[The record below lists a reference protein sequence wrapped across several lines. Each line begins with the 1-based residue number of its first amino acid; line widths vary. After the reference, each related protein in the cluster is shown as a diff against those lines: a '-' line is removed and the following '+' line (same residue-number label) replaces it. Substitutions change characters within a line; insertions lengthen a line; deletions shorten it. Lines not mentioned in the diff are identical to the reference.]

1 MEYRNSKQQ
10 LLLSKLLAYALELK
24 RVPTFD
30 EVKNNPNMPD
40 PNNDY
45 GVEFGGFSKA
55 VDEIRHKLACLLDD
69 DEEEV
74 EKPEEKVEK
83 AEEAED
89 NAVAQSEPEDE
100 TAEDNPDEQYEGD
113 PFDDGPLYEGEIAK
127 PEKKPD
133 STDQDSPSGETKS
146 TADEAADADDEED
159 GTKVY
164 RPLLSGPIVKLL
176 NYTRNKL
183 KLSNPKT
190 GSGLIDDSGY
200 VAVAHEAESLLNYR
214 APIGGVVYTSFQVFE
229 AVNKPM
235 ILYANNEVKAEN
247 LIEFPAPKDG
257 VLLIVEPEVI
267 QAAKDYGR
275 DTDDLIYV
283 KEHEDNDDGTITATL
298 FARL

>member
-30 EVKNNPNMPD
+30 EVKNNPDMPD

-55 VDEIRHKLACLLDD
+55 VDEIRHKLACLLDSD
-69 DEEEV
+69 EEEEV
-74 EKPEEKVEK
+74 EKPEKKVE
-83 AEEAED
+83 D
-89 NAVAQSEPEDE
+89 EP
-100 TAEDNPDEQYEGD
+100 YEGD
-113 PFDDGPLYEGEIAK
+113 PFDDGPLYEDEIAK
-127 PEKKPD
+127 PEKNPD
-133 STDQDSPSGETKS
+133 STDQDPQPGETES
-146 TADEAADADDEED
+146 TADETAGTDDGED
-159 GTKVY
+159 STKVY

-176 NYTRNKL
+176 NYTRTKL
-183 KLSNPKT
+183 KISNPKT
-190 GSGLIDDSGY
+190 GSGFIDDSGY
-200 VAVAHEAESLLNYR
+200 VAVAHKAESLLNYR
-214 APIGGVVYTSFQVFE
+214 APVGGIVYTSFQVFE
-229 AVNKPM
+229 ETNKPM
-235 ILYANNEVKAEN
+235 ILYIDDEVKAEN

>member
-30 EVKNNPNMPD
+30 EVKNNPDMPD

-69 DEEEV
+69 DDEEV
-74 EKPEEKVEK
+74 EKPEEKVE
-83 AEEAED
+83 
-89 NAVAQSEPEDE
+89 
-100 TAEDNPDEQYEGD
+100 DEQYEGD

-127 PEKKPD
+127 PEKNPD
-133 STDQDSPSGETKS
+133 STDQDSPSGETES
-146 TADEAADADDEED
+146 TADETADADDGED

-214 APIGGVVYTSFQVFE
+214 TPIGGVVYTSFQVFE

-235 ILYANNEVKAEN
+235 ILYANDEVKVEN
-247 LIEFPAPKDG
+247 LIEFPAPKDDT
-257 VLLIVEPEVI
+257 LLIVEPEVI

-275 DTDDLIYV
+275 DTDDLLCV
-283 KEHEDNDDGTITATL
+283 KDYEDNNDGTITVTL